1 MSERPGT
8 DIEPA
13 LPPARGRPDQ
23 TELRE
28 YLLLLPRFVQLLWR
42 LTRDPRV
49 PARSKATLLLLG
61 GYLALP
67 FDIVPDFIPVA
78 GQIDDIMVIAFALDQ
93 IVNRVPPEIVREH
106 WDGDG
111 DVLEIIKEILDI
123 STAFIPARLKK
134 RFGSR

>member
-1 MSERPGT
+1 MTQRPGT
-8 DIEPA
+8 DIEPS
-13 LPPARGRPDQ
+13 PPSRGRPSQ
-23 TELRE
+23 TEMRE
-28 YLLLLPRFVQLLWR
+28 YLLLAPRFVQLLWR

-67 FDIVPDFIPVA
+67 FDIIPDFIPVA
-78 GQIDDIMVIAFALDQ
+78 GQMDDLMVIAFALDQ
-93 IVNRVPPEIVREH
+93 MINRVPPEVVREH

-111 DVLEIIKEILDI
+111 DVLEIVKEILDI

>member
-1 MSERPGT
+1 MTRPGT
-8 DIEPA
+8 EMEPL
-13 LPPARGRPDQ
+13 LPPKRRPDQ
-23 TELRE
+23 TEMRE
-28 YLLLLPRFVQLLWR
+28 YLLLVPRFVQLLWR

-67 FDIVPDFIPVA
+67 FDIIPDFIPVA
-78 GQIDDIMVIAFALDQ
+78 GQMDDLMVIAFALDQ
-93 IVNRVPPEIVREH
+93 MINRVPPEVVREH

-111 DVLEIIKEILDI
+111 DVLEIVKEILDI

>member
-1 MSERPGT
+1 MTQRPGT
-8 DIEPA
+8 DIEPS
-13 LPPARGRPDQ
+13 LPPRGRPTQ
-23 TELRE
+23 TEMRE
-28 YLLLLPRFVQLLWR
+28 YLLLVPRFVQLLWR

-67 FDIVPDFIPVA
+67 FDIIPDFIPVA
-78 GQIDDIMVIAFALDQ
+78 GQMDDLMVIAFALDQ
-93 IVNRVPPEIVREH
+93 MINRVPPEVVREH

-111 DVLEIIKEILDI
+111 DVLEIVKETLDI

>member
-1 MSERPGT
+1 MSRSPGT
-8 DIEPA
+8 DIEPVE
-13 LPPARGRPDQ
+13 PSKRRPDQ
-23 TELRE
+23 TEMRE
-28 YLLLLPRFVQLLWR
+28 YLLLVPRFVQLLWR

-67 FDIVPDFIPVA
+67 FDIIPDFIPVA
-78 GQIDDIMVIAFALDQ
+78 GQMDDLMVIAFALDQ
-93 IVNRVPPEIVREH
+93 MINRVPPEVVREH

-111 DVLEIIKEILDI
+111 DVLEIVKEILDI

>member
-1 MSERPGT
+1 MSSSPGT
-8 DIEPA
+8 DIEPVA
-13 LPPARGRPDQ
+13 PERPGQ

-28 YLLLLPRFVQLLWR
+28 YLMLVPRFLQLLWR

-49 PARSKATLLLLG
+49 PARSKATLFLLA

-67 FDIVPDFIPVA
+67 FDIIPDFIPGA
-78 GQIDDIMVIAFALDQ
+78 GQIDDLMVLAFALDQ
-93 IVNRVPPEIVREH
+93 MINRVPPEVVREH

-111 DVLEIIKEILDI
+111 DVLEIVKEVLDI
-123 STAFIPARLKK
+123 STGFIPARLKK

>member
-1 MSERPGT
+1 MSRSPGTEIESAPRPRPG
-8 DIEPA
+8 
-13 LPPARGRPDQ
+13 Q

-28 YLLLLPRFVQLLWR
+28 YLFLVPRFVQLLWR

-49 PARSKATLLLLG
+49 PARSKALLFILA

-67 FDIVPDFIPVA
+67 FDVIPDFIPAV
-78 GQIDDIMVIAFALDQ
+78 GQIDDLMVIAFALDQ
-93 IVNRVPPEIVREH
+93 MVSRVPPDVVREH

-111 DVLEIIKEILDI
+111 DVLEIVKEILDI

-134 RFGSR
+134 RFGAR

>member
-1 MSERPGT
+1 MSQRPGT
-8 DIEPA
+8 DIEPS
-13 LPPARGRPDQ
+13 LPSRERPSQ
-23 TELRE
+23 TEMRE
-28 YLLLLPRFVQLLWR
+28 YLLLVPRFVQLLWR

-67 FDIVPDFIPVA
+67 FDIIPDFIPVA
-78 GQIDDIMVIAFALDQ
+78 GQMDDLMVIAFALDQ
-93 IVNRVPPEIVREH
+93 MINRVPPEVVREH

-111 DVLEIIKEILDI
+111 DVLEIVKEILDI

>member
-1 MSERPGT
+1 MSETPST
-8 DIEPA
+8 DIEPYQ
-13 LPPARGRPDQ
+13 PEGKGP

-28 YLLLLPRFVQLLWR
+28 YLLLVPRLLQLLWR

-49 PARSKATLLLLG
+49 PARSKATLFILA

-67 FDIVPDFIPVA
+67 FDIIPDFIP
-78 GQIDDIMVIAFALDQ
+78 GLGHIDDLMVIAFALDQ
-93 IVNRVPPEIVREH
+93 IINRVPPEVVQEH

-111 DVLEIIKEILDI
+111 DVLQIVQEILDI
-123 STAFIPARLKK
+123 STAFIPERLKK

>member
-1 MSERPGT
+1 MSQQPGT
-8 DIEPA
+8 DIEPVKPS
-13 LPPARGRPDQ
+13 PPSQ
-23 TELRE
+23 TELKE
-28 YLLLLPRFVQLLWR
+28 YLLLVPRFVQLLWR

-67 FDIVPDFIPVA
+67 FDLIPDFIPGA
-78 GQIDDIMVIAFALDQ
+78 GQLDDVVVVAFALDQ
-93 IVNRVPPEIVREH
+93 IINRVPPEIVREH

-111 DVLEIIKEILDI
+111 DVLEIVKEILDI

-134 RFGSR
+134 RFGAR

>member
-1 MSERPGT
+1 MSRSPGT
-8 DIEPA
+8 EIEPIESS
-13 LPPARGRPDQ
+13 RGRPDQ
-23 TELRE
+23 TEMRE
-28 YLLLLPRFVQLLWR
+28 YLLLVPRFVQLLWR

-67 FDIVPDFIPVA
+67 FDIIPDFIPVA
-78 GQIDDIMVIAFALDQ
+78 GQMDDLMVIAFALDQ
-93 IVNRVPPEIVREH
+93 MINRVPPEVVREH

-111 DVLEIIKEILDI
+111 DVLEIVKEILDI

>member
-8 DIEPA
+8 EIEPVP
-13 LPPARGRPDQ
+13 PPARGRPDQ